1 MCELKKLRLELK
13 LSQAEMAEILDVPKS
28 YISYYEKGIL
38 KPNKNY
44 LNDIIKV
51 CETKD
56 DAEQI
61 EEDYLKK
68 KKSTSHYNNEM
79 YSPVRTIEYYRFHFL
94 FERTII
100 NNKIM
105 FSIKLLREKET
116 QFEIFLSVSELTS
129 FLERLY
135 SLLEN
140 TFLYT
145 VRACG
150 GNIEISRLNN
160 KENYCILCGE
170 KIYSIVIKMQNKRIV
185 VCEECAEKIYYQLD
199 DLSFDYVNRKPF

>member
-38 KPNKNY
+38 NPGKNY

-51 CETKD
+51 CKTRD
-56 DAEQI
+56 SAEQV
-61 EEDYLKK
+61 EEDYFKK

-79 YSPVRTIEYYRFHFL
+79 YSPVRTIEYYGFHFL
-94 FERTII
+94 LERKIL

-105 FSIKLLREKET
+105 FSIKLLWEKET
-116 QFEIFLSVSELTS
+116 QFEILLSISEVTS
-129 FLERLY
+129 FLEKLY
-135 SLLEN
+135 RLLEN
-140 TFLYT
+140 TFLYR

-160 KENYCILCGE
+160 KENYCILTFG
-170 KIYSIVIKMQNKRIV
+170 YDFKRGQVRDIH
-185 VCEECAEKIYYQLD
+185 
-199 DLSFDYVNRKPF
+199 LS